1 MEVALNTIGYKVG
14 DHRILPVW
22 VDSQS
27 DPAKASGAYAE
38 AVEGKGIQA
47 GVLNWH
53 SSVAIAV
60 MDVAAMS
67 VGFDFTAGF
76 INIANFEYMAVAG
89 VGGYTSALL
98 VINTGLAPWFAMVA
112 GGISSAVLGLIIG
125 MISLRLRGIFAA
137 CLFWFFGLALMGL
150 AIKMVWLTRGPWD

>member
-98 VINTGLAPWFAMVA
+98 VINTGLAP
-112 GGISSAVLGLIIG
+112 GLPWWPAEFR
-125 MISLRLRGIFAA
+125 RLF
-137 CLFWFFGLALMGL
+137 
-150 AIKMVWLTRGPWD
+150 